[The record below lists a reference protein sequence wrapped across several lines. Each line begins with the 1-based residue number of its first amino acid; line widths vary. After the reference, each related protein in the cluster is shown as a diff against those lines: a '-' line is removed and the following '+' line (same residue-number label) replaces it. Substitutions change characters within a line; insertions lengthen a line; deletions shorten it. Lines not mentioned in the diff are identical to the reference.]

1 MQSVLIV
8 CGAGASSTFL
18 ASRMRAIA
26 RTRGLD
32 LEVVAASDSE
42 LRTRLHTTSILLVGP
57 HLEST
62 FESLESE
69 AALFGV
75 PAVLLPSTAFG
86 PSGAEQA
93 LELVGAL
100 VPLGPAPSESDQ
112 TGSDQTE
119 SDQTKESHG

>member
-1 MQSVLIV
+1 MQSIVIV

-26 RTRGLD
+26 KSRGLD

-42 LRTRLHTTSILLVGP
+42 LRTWLHTTSVLLVGP
-57 HLEST
+57 HLGSS

-86 PSGAEQA
+86 PSGAEHA
-93 LELVGAL
+93 LELVGSL
-100 VPLGPAPSESDQ
+100 VPLTP
-112 TGSDQTE
+112 TTTE
-119 SDQTKESHG
+119 DQTKETHG